1 MKYRYWACTL
11 TIVLATGCSVVPKDD
26 SPTLKSLEDRSI
38 ELDMTSK
45 VTPSPAKAKQSYE
58 AILKATTDD
67 ELRRRAMRRLAD
79 LELLD
84 APEPIDTPN
93 KVEAV
98 EALTE
103 TETAPDLTKAI
114 ALYEGLLESFPN
126 KKDNDRVLYQLA
138 RAYEETGDIEKSLDT
153 LTILISKF
161 PDTVYH
167 DEAQFR
173 RGEIFFVFQE
183 FENAE
188 KAYSSSLRL
197 KKASP
202 YYERGTYKLG
212 WSVYK
217 QERYIEA
224 VDYFLALVDLKL
236 GSNRLSDDVEKFD
249 FLSRGDIE
257 LIKDAFRV
265 SSLAFSSLNG
275 PDTIKEFFADKPIK
289 NYEFLVYRSLGDFY
303 LKQERYLEAGLAY
316 QQFGAVR
323 PEHPQGLLL
332 MIDAIELYQS
342 RGFSQRVLSA
352 KIEIANR
359 YSQYSAHWLGGAH
372 HGFNEYLIRSDKK
385 LEKRINKYIA
395 ATIEELGRY
404 YHARAQK
411 SSSANDYQEA
421 IKWYQTFVH
430 SFLQSPKT
438 PEINFL
444 LAEVLFEE
452 SRFGEAIREYEKT
465 AYNYTRHKLGAEA
478 GYAAII
484 AYEKYKEFLQDQ
496 DYVFWDN
503 LSIQSAQRFSK
514 LYPKDPRTPAV
525 LGNVVDHSL
534 KNKQYSQTIAFAR
547 RLLTLA
553 PSTATELRQ
562 KARLAIASAH
572 FEEGSFGEAEES
584 YALTLKEMPADDK
597 NRQAVEDRL
606 AASIYKQGE
615 LLKEQGDLNGSTKHF
630 LRLGVVLP
638 NSSFRSTAE
647 FDAAANMI
655 TAKNWNAAIGV
666 LEKFKLSFPKHELIA
681 DVDNNLA
688 VAYLETKNH
697 IKAAEQLT
705 IISASY
711 TDPNLKRDA
720 IWQTAELYE
729 QGAANYK
736 AIDTYETYIKRYPGE
751 AEQATEARQRLIDL
765 NGKIKNA
772 STQTH
777 WRKEL
782 IANAPSSNKNLS
794 DRARFLA
801 SSAALVLAKPTLDA
815 FEKIELVA
823 PLKLNIANK
832 RKAMQ
837 TSLSA
842 YTVASE
848 YGMAEI
854 TTESTFQIGELYR
867 SFSAALL
874 DSERPEGL
882 SEEALDQYELVLED
896 QAYPLEEKAIEI
908 HEANANRVKDKIYD
922 QWVKESFSSLGKL
935 LPARYGKYESS
946 SQVIHDIN

>member
-11 TIVLATGCSVVPKDD
+11 TIVFVTGCSVAPKDD
-26 SPTLKSLEDRSI
+26 SPTLKSLENRSI

-45 VTPSPAKAKQSYE
+45 VTPSPTKAKVSYE
-58 AILKATTDD
+58 AILKATTD
-67 ELRRRAMRRLAD
+67 EKLRRRAMRRLAD

-84 APEPIDTPN
+84 APEPEPTASSKDQSSSN
-93 KVEAV
+93 EA
-98 EALTE
+98 
-103 TETAPDLTKAI
+103 ETAPDLDKAI
-114 ALYEGLLESFPN
+114 NLYEGLLKSFPD

-138 RAYEETGDIEKSLDT
+138 RAYEETGDIEKSLET
-153 LTILISKF
+153 LSLLISKY
-161 PDTVYH
+161 PNTIYH

-183 FENAE
+183 FEDAE
-188 KAYSSSLRL
+188 KAYRSALRL

-202 YYERGTYKLG
+202 YYERATYKLG

-217 QERYIEA
+217 QERYLEA
-224 VDYFLALVDLKL
+224 VEHFLALVDLKL
-236 GSNRLSDDVEKFD
+236 GSNRLSDNIEDFD
-249 FLSRGDIE
+249 FLTRGDVE

-265 SSLAFSSLNG
+265 SSLAFSSLDG
-275 PDTIKEFFADKPIK
+275 PQTVKAFFADKPIK

-303 LKQERYLEAGLAY
+303 LKQERYLEAGQAY
-316 QQFGAVR
+316 QEFGAVR

-342 RGFSQRVLSA
+342 RGFSKRVLDA

-359 YSQYSAHWLGGAH
+359 YSQYSAHWQGGTH
-372 HGFNEYLIRSDKK
+372 HGFNEYLIRSDRK
-385 LEKRINKYIA
+385 LEKRISNYIA

-411 SSSANDYQEA
+411 TSSTRDYQEA

-430 SFLQSPKT
+430 SFLQNPKT

-452 SRFGEAIREYEKT
+452 SRYGEAIREYEKT

-496 DYVFWDN
+496 DYEFWDN

-525 LGNVVDHSL
+525 LGNVVDHTL
-534 KNKQYSQTIAFAR
+534 KNKQYSQTIAFAK
-547 RLLTLA
+547 RLLSLA
-553 PSTATELRQ
+553 PASATKLRQ
-562 KARLAIASAH
+562 KAHLAIATAH
-572 FEEGSFGEAEES
+572 FEEGNFSEAEKA
-584 YALTLKEMPADDK
+584 YTLILKGMPENDK
-597 NRQAVEDRL
+597 NRLAVEDRL

-615 LLKEQGDLNGSTKHF
+615 HLREQGDLNGSTKHF

-638 NSSFRSTAE
+638 NSSFRPTAE

-655 TAKNWNAAIGV
+655 TAKNWGGAIGI
-666 LEKFKLSFPKHELIA
+666 LEKFKLNFPGHAFIS
-681 DVDNNLA
+681 DVDNSLA
-688 VAYLETKNH
+688 VAYLETENH
-697 IKAAEQLT
+697 VKAAEQLT
-705 IISASY
+705 IISANY
-711 TDPNLKRDA
+711 TDPAMKRDA
-720 IWQTAELYE
+720 VWQTAELYE
-729 QGAANYK
+729 KGGAYRK
-736 AIDTYETYIKRYPGE
+736 AIGAYQTFVQRYSNE
-751 AEQATEARQRLIDL
+751 KEQAIEARQRLIDL
-765 NGKIKNA
+765 NGKLNLIAK
-772 STQTH
+772 QTH

-782 IANAPSSNKNLS
+782 IAHAPSTDKTLS
-794 DRARFLA
+794 ARARYLA
-801 SSAALVLAKPTLDA
+801 SVAALALAKPTLDA
-815 FEKIELVA
+815 FDRIELVA
-823 PLKLNIANK
+823 PLKANIAKK
-832 RKAMQ
+832 RKAME
-837 TSLSA
+837 TSLA
-842 YTVASE
+842 ALDLASQ
-848 YGMAEI
+848 YGIAEV

-867 SFSAALL
+867 KFSSALL

-896 QAYPLEEKAIEI
+896 QAYPLEEKAIEV
-908 HEANANRVKDKIYD
+908 HETNANRIKDKIYD
-922 QWVKESFSSLGKL
+922 EWVKGSFASLGKL

-946 SQVIHDIN
+946 PQVIYDIN